1 MKIRL
6 SKEERVRYTRNLLI
20 PEIGEEGQEKL
31 KVGSALIIGVG
42 GLGSASASYLAAAGV
57 GCIGIVD
64 PDVVECSNLQRQVI
78 HNTDNIDIP
87 KVESALEFLQALNP
101 NIKIETFQERFS
113 VENAARITKSYDIIV
128 DGTDNYE
135 TRFAIND
142 ACVKLQKTYVY
153 GAVYQFHGQM
163 SVFNAQ
169 KGPCFRC
176 VYRQIPPPEVV
187 EANTGVGV
195 VGAVPGVIGTM
206 QALEVIKL
214 ILNIGEVMI
223 GRLLLFNGLE
233 MNFTEVRVKKD
244 SYCPICSH

>member
-1 MKIRL
+1 
-6 SKEERVRYTRNLLI
+6 
-20 PEIGEEGQEKL
+20 
-31 KVGSALIIGVG
+31 
-42 GLGSASASYLAAAGV
+42 
-57 GCIGIVD
+57 
-64 PDVVECSNLQRQVI
+64 VECSNLQRQVI
-78 HNTDNIDIP
+78 HNTDNIGIP

-101 NIKIETFQERFS
+101 HIKIETFQERFG

-169 KGPCFRC
+169 KGACFRC

-187 EANTGVGV
+187 EANTGVGI
-195 VGAVPGVIGTM
+195 VGAVPGAIGTL

-233 MNFTEVRVKKD
+233 MNFTEIRVKKD
-244 SYCPICSH
+244 SSCPICSH